1 MLEKKLKIRRQQV
14 TEQRALRES
23 ETRAKRLEISRELNL
38 AGVLGDEEVESNSA
52 SPTSNTSKATGPNNG
67 LAKWSKL
74 RQPSA
79 DAWIE
84 EELNCQGAP
93 PVVTGSLV
101 GAPWMASLMPHFE
114 FPKFNGDPRQWIEF
128 MAAFKSLVH
137 DVVPSNALRM
147 GVLRQMLE
155 PNVRASLG
163 KTLNDPSLYLRAL
176 EQLKRRYGDPYKIAR
191 AHMQVLNE
199 IKPFRGDDFN
209 SLKNFWYELRG
220 SVTNLQAN
228 GGEGEI
234 QCGSNVERLVSK
246 LPITLRRQ
254 WGGYVHRLR
263 PTQPTLRDLEKFL
276 ERAVESE
283 EYAQPSYPTVNT
295 PVREPVSWQPH
306 KPKGKAVRSPT
317 ILKVSAN
324 GAAPKP
330 R

>member
-1 MLEKKLKIRRQQV
+1 
-14 TEQRALRES
+14 
-23 ETRAKRLEISRELNL
+23 
-38 AGVLGDEEVESNSA
+38 
-52 SPTSNTSKATGPNNG
+52 
-67 LAKWSKL
+67 
-74 RQPSA
+74 
-79 DAWIE
+79 
-84 EELNCQGAP
+84 
-93 PVVTGSLV
+93 
-101 GAPWMASLMPHFE
+101 
-114 FPKFNGDPRQWIEF
+114 
-128 MAAFKSLVH
+128 
-137 DVVPSNALRM
+137 
-147 GVLRQMLE
+147 
-155 PNVRASLG
+155 
-163 KTLNDPSLYLRAL
+163 
-176 EQLKRRYGDPYKIAR
+176 
-191 AHMQVLNE
+191 MQVLIE
-199 IKPFRGDDFN
+199 IKPFRGVDFN

-295 PVREPVSWQPH
+295 PVKEPVSWQPH

-324 GAAPKP
+324 GAAPKTRQVATVTKP
-330 R
+330 SNGKFCFLCKTKNHNVVTCDKFAELSPTNRAFAARDARICFNCLSGEHGARECQMKIGYKVDGCKLSHHTLLHGAKRIFTA